1 MKKNT
6 QIQSRNPLLND
17 VVILLLIILNTATI
31 WWQFSECAP
40 EWLTIVDALLT
51 LAFVA
56 EAICKI
62 RVFGWKDYWSES
74 WNRFDFIITAIAL
87 PSLLAPFGVG
97 IGEVSVIL
105 VLRALRVLRVFKS
118 IRVVRFLPD
127 IEKILA
133 GVKRAVK
140 SAYVVVVTF
149 VVLLVVSALIS
160 CAFFGKYSPEFFGTP
175 TEAIWSTFRLFTV
188 EGWYEIPDSVMV
200 GMGAFGQTA
209 VRIYFI
215 VLLFCGGILGMS
227 LINSIMVDAMV
238 EDNNDDVKEQLRRLE
253 EKIDKLSK

>member
-1 MKKNT
+1 MKKA

-17 VVILLLIILNTATI
+17 GVILLLIILNTATI

-62 RVFGWKDYWSES
+62 KVLGWKDYWSET

-97 IGEVSVIL
+97 ISEVSVIL

-149 VVLLVVSALIS
+149 VVMLVVSALIS
-160 CAFFGKYSPEFFGTP
+160 CALVSGNFASAEIGSFSFG
-175 TEAIWSTFRLFTV
+175 RNR
-188 EGWYEIPDSVMV
+188 
-200 GMGAFGQTA
+200 Q
-209 VRIYFI
+209 
-215 VLLFCGGILGMS
+215 
-227 LINSIMVDAMV
+227 N
-238 EDNNDDVKEQLRRLE
+238 
-253 EKIDKLSK
+253 

>member
-1 MKKNT
+1 MIKNT
-6 QIQSRNPLLND
+6 TKRLRNPLLND
-17 VVILLLIILNTATI
+17 GVILLLIIVNTITI
-31 WWQFSECAP
+31 WWQFSAGAP

-51 LAFVA
+51 LTFVA

-62 RVFGWKDYWSES
+62 KALSWKGYWSEK
-74 WNRFDFIITAIAL
+74 WNRFDFIITAIAV
-87 PSLLAPFGVG
+87 PSLLAPFGFG
-97 IGEVSVIL
+97 IGKISVIL
-105 VLRALRVLRVFKS
+105 VLRILRVLRAFKS
-118 IRVVRFLPD
+118 IRLVRFLPD

-140 SAYVVVVTF
+140 SAYVVIVTF

-160 CAFFGKYSPEFFGTP
+160 CALFGQYSPEFFGTP
-175 TEAIWSTFRLFTV
+175 AEAVWSTFRLFTV
-188 EGWYEIPDSVMV
+188 EGWYEIPDSVMA
-200 GMGAFGQTA
+200 GMGAFGEVA

-215 VLLFCGGILGMS
+215 TLLFCGGILGMS

-253 EKIDKLSK
+253 EKIDRLSK